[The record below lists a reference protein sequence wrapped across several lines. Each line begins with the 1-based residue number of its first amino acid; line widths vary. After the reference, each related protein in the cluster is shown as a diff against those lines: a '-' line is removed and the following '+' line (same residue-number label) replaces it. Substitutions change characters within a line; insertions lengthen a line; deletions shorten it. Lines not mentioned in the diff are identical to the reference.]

1 MEKQVR
7 SMYFLKN
14 LIVSVL
20 VFLSGSYLI
29 SQNLHPITEP
39 WTIVS
44 PANAWSSLC
53 YALPI
58 APMEVKIPLV
68 TLSIISFGLW
78 SNENTIIDFVD
89 VTCIFWVITVLP
101 ASLIPQKNVLTKAT
115 NSLFVSFILLTVSF
129 GGSDTVLNFYHL
141 YLLEI
146 TASFL
151 SVSAIALGYYY
162 RKRKHFWIGSF
173 FVISGFGYKLCLIF
187 LNQYWGTCAFH
198 ISTAI
203 GISVLLRL
211 GDEIVDYNKLVLT
224 KNTDSNIV

>member
-1 MEKQVR
+1 
-7 SMYFLKN
+7 MYFIKN
-14 LIVSVL
+14 LFVSVV

-29 SQNLHPITEP
+29 SQNLQPITKP

-44 PANAWSSLC
+44 PANAWSSLS

-58 APMEVKIPLV
+58 APLEVKVPLV

-78 SNENTIIDFVD
+78 ATQNTIMNFVD
-89 VTCIFWVITVLP
+89 VTCIYWVITIIP
-101 ASLIPQKNVLTKAT
+101 ASLVPQKQILTKAT
-115 NSLFVSFILLTVSF
+115 NSLFLSFILLTVSF
-129 GGSDTVLNFYHL
+129 GGSGTVLDFYHSNIMA
-141 YLLEI
+141 I

-151 SVSAIALGYYY
+151 FVSAIVLGYYY
-162 RKRKHFWIGSF
+162 RKRKHYWVGSF
-173 FVISGFGYKLCLIF
+173 FILSGFGYKLCLIF

-211 GDEIVDYNKLVLT
+211 GDEIIDYNKLVLT
-224 KNTDSNIV
+224 KNVDANIV